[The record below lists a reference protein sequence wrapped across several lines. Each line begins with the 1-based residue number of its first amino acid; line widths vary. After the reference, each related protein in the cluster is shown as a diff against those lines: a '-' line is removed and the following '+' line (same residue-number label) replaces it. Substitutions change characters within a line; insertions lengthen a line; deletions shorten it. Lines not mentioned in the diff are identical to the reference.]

1 MSSSSSHAPL
11 QMQPKR
17 KVEAETDSPQNIKRA
32 RTIAESE
39 SEKSEKKTLS
49 PMVQR
54 TVSASASSSGS
65 RDSLRMHIKKVL
77 ASSSPYRP
85 EIHGKAGHVVQVRRD
100 LLNAAYKIGTQQ
112 MLVRIS
118 KTQNPLPPGTIIRRE
133 RSIIFPN
140 LDRNPDLMRKPG
152 DPGILFTARPE
163 AEMTLDKC
171 SVFVK
176 MDSKTALWDYMGE
189 YKILPRSKIGGVG
202 QGRGWYEQ
210 LPEKV
215 RKSVESDI
223 LGKAKHKHYRE
234 RIAQRLDLTPAAITA
249 ADIGAA
255 MVKGDEEI
263 NLIFLE
269 CIGYDEHFAN
279 DMLKHLNQK
288 AAEET

>member
-1 MSSSSSHAPL
+1 MSSSSHAPL

-39 SEKSEKKTLS
+39 SEKSEKKTIS

-77 ASSSPYRP
+77 ASSSSYRP
-85 EIHGKAGHVVQVRRD
+85 EIHGKAGHVVQVR
-100 LLNAAYKIGTQQ
+100 Q
-112 MLVRIS
+112 S
-118 KTQNPLPPGTIIRRE
+118 LPPGTIIRRE
-133 RSIIFPN
+133 RSVIFPN

-288 AAEET
+288 AGEET